1 MIAIIARVE
10 INPRDADRYVE
21 LAQALVEPTRA
32 EKGCE
37 VYGMSRDIC
46 EPNVVWIS
54 EQWETEEDLMN
65 HLRTDHVKGLIEATS
80 GLETLNMEA
89 RKYEVSSVGPVIMP
103 GD

>member
-10 INPRDADRYVE
+10 INPKDADRYVE
-21 LAQALVEPTRA
+21 LAQALVEPTRE

-54 EQWETEEDLMN
+54 EQWETQEDLDN
-65 HLRTDHVKGLIEATS
+65 HLQMPHIKDFLEKTHDLDVIAMDDRQYMYTS
-80 GLETLNMEA
+80 WA
-89 RKYEVSSVGPVIMP
+89 PVVLP
-103 GD
+103 E